1 MASSLVVLSAFTL
14 VTPSAWPVGAG
25 ICAFGLLGEGK
36 ILAGSEAAAAAGAG
50 SITAGDV
57 SGAAVGCFA
66 GCSAASGAV
75 LAPHLPLLT
84 AFSAMHA
91 SLSRGY
97 LSRGRRGWLN
107 KEAD

>member
-36 ILAGSEAAAAAGAG
+36 TFAGSEAAAGAG
-50 SITAGDV
+50 SVTAGDA
-57 SGAAVGCFA
+57 SGAVVGCFV
-66 GCSAASGAV
+66 GCSAASGPL

-84 AFSAMHA
+84 TFSAMHA
-91 SLSRGY
+91 SLIRNICRWGDECRE
-97 LSRGRRGWLN
+97 LVTGG
-107 KEAD
+107 